1 MRKDTIVAAFIMA
14 ALVVQ
19 VVPAV
24 AQQDAGGLMKKL
36 TPVIVVDEIEPSLE
50 FWVDRLGFEKTMEV
64 PAGDKL
70 GFAAVQAG
78 GIELMFQTR
87 ATAAADLPEMAEGS
101 LERSAALFIEVSDL
115 DALRPKLEGVER
127 VVPERTTDY
136 GAREIW
142 VRAPCGSVVGFAEF
156 PREQ

>member
-1 MRKDTIVAAFIMA
+1 MA

-19 VVPAV
+19 ITPA
-24 AQQDAGGLMKKL
+24 AGQQEVGGLMKKL

-50 FWVDRLGFEKTMEV
+50 FWIDRLGFEKTMEV
-64 PAGDKL
+64 PEGDRL

-78 GIELMFQTR
+78 GIELMYQTR
-87 ATAAADLPEMAEGS
+87 ASAAADLPELAEGP
-101 LERSAALFIEVSDL
+101 LERSVALFIEVTDL

-127 VVPERTTDY
+127 VVPERTTSY

-142 VRAPCGSVVGFAEF
+142 VRAPCGTVVGFAEMAE
-156 PREQ
+156 RQ

>member
-1 MRKDTIVAAFIMA
+1 MRNQTIVAVFVVA
-14 ALVVQ
+14 ALTVQ
-19 VVPAV
+19 VVPTV
-24 AQQDAGGLMKKL
+24 AHQEAGDLMKKL

-78 GIELMFQTR
+78 SVELMFQTQASA
-87 ATAAADLPEMAEGS
+87 ATDLPELAEAS

-115 DALRPKLEGVER
+115 DTLRPRLEGVER

-156 PREQ
+156 PQEQ